1 MISEPPEV
9 GSTIMLGGYQQD
21 HPLVLMADTE
31 CRIVGRATDAG
42 GRLLLRHNCTGTRGD
57 SGAPLLIE
65 KGGKWYTAG
74 VDVAAELGVASGLA
88 VVLDEARGAFD
99 AWAKS
104 PVSV

>member
-21 HPLVLMADTE
+21 HPLVLMANTE

-42 GRLLLRHNCTGTRGD
+42 GRLLLHNCTGTRGD

-65 KGGKWYTAG
+65 KGGEWYTAG
-74 VDVAAELGVASGLA
+74 VDVAAERGVASGLA
-88 VVLDEARGAFD
+88 VVLDEARGAID

-104 PVSV
+104 SVSD